1 MKKILALLL
10 AAALLGG
17 AALAET
23 DEQTRTRDIT
33 VEGVTETVNET
44 LFTSASGYTI
54 WLMDGWS
61 LQAATGETAVDA
73 TVTAETAVT
82 DATTAADETAADE
95 TVVAEDAAED
105 AADETTWLEVE
116 ESGESAE
123 NSTWLGDES
132 LNYAPDVYVP
142 DGSADTSL
150 TVQPA
155 FGLTADDADSMLGEA
170 SYTED
175 AEAVVGEIE
184 AFTMESGVEA
194 KTVEVVS
201 GGVCYRYYFIP
212 GDSFSLCVTAQCPEE
227 AIEGNG
233 ARMAE
238 MVASIA
244 FVA

>member
-33 VEGVTETVNET
+33 IEGVTETINET
-44 LFTSASGYTI
+44 LYTSSSGYSI
-54 WLMDGWS
+54 WLQDGWAW
-61 LQAATGETAVDA
+61 QVAT
-73 TVTAETAVT
+73 
-82 DATTAADETAADE
+82 DETAADE

-105 AADETTWLEVE
+105 ATDETTWLEAE
-116 ESGESAE
+116 EAGESAE
-123 NSTWLGDES
+123 DGTWLGDES

-201 GGVCYRYYFIP
+201 GGVCYRYDFIP

>member
-33 VEGVTETVNET
+33 IEGVTETVNET
-44 LFTSASGYTI
+44 LYTSSSGYSI
-54 WLMDGWS
+54 WLQDGWAW
-61 LQAATGETAVDA
+61 QTAT
-73 TVTAETAVT
+73 
-82 DATTAADETAADE
+82 DETAADE
-95 TVVAEDAAED
+95 TVVAEDAAEE
-105 AADETTWLEVE
+105 ATDETTWLEAE
-116 ESGESAE
+116 ETGESAE
-123 NSTWLGDES
+123 DGTWLGDES

-194 KTVEVVS
+194 KTIEVVS

>member
-1 MKKILALLL
+1 MTHIPGVPGEKYIRKDENPMKKILALLL

-33 VEGVTETVNET
+33 IEGVTETVNET
-44 LFTSASGYTI
+44 LYTSSSGYSI
-54 WLMDGWS
+54 WLQDGWAW
-61 LQAATGETAVDA
+61 QVAT
-73 TVTAETAVT
+73 
-82 DATTAADETAADE
+82 DETAADE

-105 AADETTWLEVE
+105 AADETTWLEAE

-184 AFTMESGVEA
+184 AFAMESGVEA

>member
-33 VEGVTETVNET
+33 IEGVTETINET
-44 LFTSASGYTI
+44 LYTSSSGYSI
-54 WLMDGWS
+54 WLQDGWAW
-61 LQAATGETAVDA
+61 QTAT
-73 TVTAETAVT
+73 
-82 DATTAADETAADE
+82 DETAADE
-95 TVVAEDAAED
+95 TVADETVADETDAAED
-105 AADETTWLEVE
+105 AADETTWLEAE
-116 ESGESAE
+116 EAGESAE
-123 NSTWLGDES
+123 DGTWLGDES

-184 AFTMESGVEA
+184 AFAMESGVEA

>member
-33 VEGVTETVNET
+33 VEGVTETINET
-44 LFTSASGYTI
+44 LYTSSSGYSI
-54 WLMDGWS
+54 WLQDGWAW
-61 LQAATGETAVDA
+61 QVAT
-73 TVTAETAVT
+73 
-82 DATTAADETAADE
+82 DETAADE

-105 AADETTWLEVE
+105 AEDETTWLEAE

-233 ARMAE
+233 VRMAE

>member
-33 VEGVTETVNET
+33 IEGVTETVNET
-44 LFTSASGYTI
+44 LYTSSSGYSI
-54 WLMDGWS
+54 WLQDGWAW
-61 LQAATGETAVDA
+61 QVAT
-73 TVTAETAVT
+73 
-82 DATTAADETAADE
+82 DETAADE

-105 AADETTWLEVE
+105 AADETTWLEAE

-123 NSTWLGDES
+123 DGTWLGDES

-184 AFTMESGVEA
+184 AFAMESGVEA

>member
-33 VEGVTETVNET
+33 IEGVTETINET
-44 LFTSASGYTI
+44 LYTSSSGYSI
-54 WLMDGWS
+54 WLQDGWAW
-61 LQAATGETAVDA
+61 QVAT
-73 TVTAETAVT
+73 
-82 DATTAADETAADE
+82 DETAADE
-95 TVVAEDAAED
+95 TVVAEEAT
-105 AADETTWLEVE
+105 DETTWLEAE
-116 ESGESAE
+116 EAGESAE
-123 NSTWLGDES
+123 DGTWLGDES

-155 FGLTADDADSMLGEA
+155 FGLTADDADRMLGEA

-184 AFTMESGVEA
+184 AFAMESGVEA

>member
-23 DEQTRTRDIT
+23 DGQTRTRDIT
-33 VEGVTETVNET
+33 IEGVTETVNET
-44 LFTSASGYTI
+44 LYTSSSGYSI
-54 WLMDGWS
+54 WLQDGWAW
-61 LQAATGETAVDA
+61 QVAT
-73 TVTAETAVT
+73 
-82 DATTAADETAADE
+82 DETAADE

-105 AADETTWLEVE
+105 AADETTWLEAE

-233 ARMAE
+233 ARMEE

>member
-44 LFTSASGYTI
+44 LYTSSSGYSI
-54 WLMDGWS
+54 WLQDGWAW
-61 LQAATGETAVDA
+61 QVAT
-73 TVTAETAVT
+73 
-82 DATTAADETAADE
+82 DETAADE
-95 TVVAEDAAED
+95 TVADETVADETDAAED
-105 AADETTWLEVE
+105 AADETTWLEAE

-155 FGLTADDADSMLGEA
+155 FGLTADDADSMLSEA

-233 ARMAE
+233 ARMEE

>member
-33 VEGVTETVNET
+33 VEGVTETINET
-44 LFTSASGYTI
+44 LYTSSSGYSI
-54 WLMDGWS
+54 WLQDGWAW
-61 LQAATGETAVDA
+61 QVAT
-73 TVTAETAVT
+73 
-82 DATTAADETAADE
+82 DETAADE

-105 AADETTWLEVE
+105 AADETTWLEAE

-132 LNYAPDVYVP
+132 LNYAPDVYAPLDDP
-142 DGSADTSL
+142 DVSL

-155 FGLTADDADSMLGEA
+155 LGLTADDADSMLGEA

>member
-33 VEGVTETVNET
+33 IEGVTETINET
-44 LFTSASGYTI
+44 LYTSSSGYSI
-54 WLMDGWS
+54 WLQDGWAW
-61 LQAATGETAVDA
+61 QVAT
-73 TVTAETAVT
+73 
-82 DATTAADETAADE
+82 DETAADE

-105 AADETTWLEVE
+105 AADETTWLEAE

-194 KTVEVVS
+194 KTIEVVS
-201 GGVCYRYYFIP
+201 GGVCYRYYLIP

>member
-33 VEGVTETVNET
+33 IEGVTETINET
-44 LFTSASGYTI
+44 LYTSSSGYSI
-54 WLMDGWS
+54 WLQDGWAW
-61 LQAATGETAVDA
+61 QVAT
-73 TVTAETAVT
+73 
-82 DATTAADETAADE
+82 DETAADE
-95 TVVAEDAAED
+95 TVVAEEAT
-105 AADETTWLEVE
+105 DETTWLEAE
-116 ESGESAE
+116 EAGESAE
-123 NSTWLGDES
+123 DGTWLGDES

>member
-33 VEGVTETVNET
+33 IEGVTETVNET
-44 LFTSASGYTI
+44 LYTSSSGYSI
-54 WLMDGWS
+54 WLQDGWAW
-61 LQAATGETAVDA
+61 QVAT
-73 TVTAETAVT
+73 
-82 DATTAADETAADE
+82 DETAADE

-105 AADETTWLEVE
+105 AADETTWLEAE

-123 NSTWLGDES
+123 DGTWLGDES

>member
-33 VEGVTETVNET
+33 IEGVTETVNET
-44 LFTSASGYTI
+44 LYTSSSGYSI
-54 WLMDGWS
+54 WLQDGWAW
-61 LQAATGETAVDA
+61 QVAT
-73 TVTAETAVT
+73 
-82 DATTAADETAADE
+82 DETAADE
-95 TVVAEDAAED
+95 TVVAEEAT
-105 AADETTWLEVE
+105 DETTWLEAE
-116 ESGESAE
+116 EAGESAE
-123 NSTWLGDES
+123 DGTWLSDES

>member
-33 VEGVTETVNET
+33 IEGVTETINET
-44 LFTSASGYTI
+44 LYTSSSGYSI
-54 WLMDGWS
+54 WLQDGWAW
-61 LQAATGETAVDA
+61 QVAT
-73 TVTAETAVT
+73 
-82 DATTAADETAADE
+82 DETAADE

-105 AADETTWLEVE
+105 AADETTWLEAE
-116 ESGESAE
+116 EAGESAE
-123 NSTWLGDES
+123 DGTWLGDES

-155 FGLTADDADSMLGEA
+155 FGLTADDADRMLGEA

-184 AFTMESGVEA
+184 AFAMESGVEA

-233 ARMAE
+233 ARMEE

>member
-33 VEGVTETVNET
+33 IEGVTETVNET
-44 LFTSASGYTI
+44 LYTSSSGYSI
-54 WLMDGWS
+54 WLQDGWAW
-61 LQAATGETAVDA
+61 QTAT
-73 TVTAETAVT
+73 
-82 DATTAADETAADE
+82 DETAADE

-105 AADETTWLEVE
+105 AADETTWLEAE

-175 AEAVVGEIE
+175 AEAIVGEIE

-233 ARMAE
+233 ARMEE

>member
-33 VEGVTETVNET
+33 IEGVTETVNET
-44 LFTSASGYTI
+44 LYTSSSGYSI
-54 WLMDGWS
+54 WLQNGWAW
-61 LQAATGETAVDA
+61 QTAT
-73 TVTAETAVT
+73 
-82 DATTAADETAADE
+82 DETAADE
-95 TVVAEDAAED
+95 TVADETVADETDAAED
-105 AADETTWLEVE
+105 AADETTWLEAE
-116 ESGESAE
+116 EAGESAE
-123 NSTWLGDES
+123 DSTWLGDES

>member
-33 VEGVTETVNET
+33 IEGVTETVNET
-44 LFTSASGYTI
+44 LYTSSSGYSI
-54 WLMDGWS
+54 WLQDGWAW
-61 LQAATGETAVDA
+61 QTAT
-73 TVTAETAVT
+73 
-82 DATTAADETAADE
+82 DETAADE

-105 AADETTWLEVE
+105 AADETTWLEAE

-155 FGLTADDADSMLGEA
+155 FGPV
-170 SYTED
+170 SYTHL
-175 AEAVVGEIE
+175 
-184 AFTMESGVEA
+184 FW
-194 KTVEVVS
+194 
-201 GGVCYRYYFIP
+201 
-212 GDSFSLCVTAQCPEE
+212 
-227 AIEGNG
+227 
-233 ARMAE
+233 
-238 MVASIA
+238 
-244 FVA
+244 

>member
-17 AALAET
+17 AALSET

-33 VEGVTETVNET
+33 IEGVTETINET
-44 LFTSASGYTI
+44 LYTSSSGYSI
-54 WLMDGWS
+54 WLQDGWAW
-61 LQAATGETAVDA
+61 QVAT
-73 TVTAETAVT
+73 
-82 DATTAADETAADE
+82 DETAADE

-105 AADETTWLEVE
+105 AADETTWLEAE

-184 AFTMESGVEA
+184 AFAMESGVEA

>member
-1 MKKILALLL
+1 MKKLLSILLTLALL
-10 AAALLGG
+10 GS

-23 DEQTRTRDIT
+23 DAQTRTRDIM
-33 VEGVTETVNET
+33 VEGVAETVTET
-44 LFTSASGYTI
+44 LFTSASGYSI
-54 WLMDGWS
+54 WLQEGWGWS
-61 LQAATGETAVDA
+61 ASTDDAADH
-73 TVTAETAVT
+73 TVT
-82 DATTAADETAADE
+82 DETATGDTATDDTTTGEATTDE
-95 TVVAEDAAED
+95 TATDDGTWLDAGVD
-105 AADETTWLEVE
+105 AADD
-116 ESGESAE
+116 G
-123 NSTWLGDES
+123 TWLGDES

>member
-33 VEGVTETVNET
+33 VEGVTETINET
-44 LFTSASGYTI
+44 LYTSSSGYSI
-54 WLMDGWS
+54 WLQDGWAW
-61 LQAATGETAVDA
+61 QVAT
-73 TVTAETAVT
+73 
-82 DATTAADETAADE
+82 DETAADE
-95 TVVAEDAAED
+95 TVAAED
-105 AADETTWLEVE
+105 AADETTWLEAE
-116 ESGESAE
+116 ETGESAE
-123 NSTWLGDES
+123 DGTWLGDES

>member
-23 DEQTRTRDIT
+23 DGQTRTRDIT
-33 VEGVTETVNET
+33 IEGVTETVNET
-44 LFTSASGYTI
+44 LYTSSAGYSI
-54 WLMDGWS
+54 WLQDGWAW
-61 LQAATGETAVDA
+61 QTAT
-73 TVTAETAVT
+73 
-82 DATTAADETAADE
+82 DETAADE
-95 TVVAEDAAED
+95 TVADETVADETVAAEE
-105 AADETTWLEVE
+105 ATDETTWLEAE
-116 ESGESAE
+116 EASESAE
-123 NSTWLGDES
+123 DGTWLGDES

>member
-33 VEGVTETVNET
+33 IEGVTETINET
-44 LFTSASGYTI
+44 LYTSSSGYSI
-54 WLMDGWS
+54 WLQDGWAW
-61 LQAATGETAVDA
+61 QVAT
-73 TVTAETAVT
+73 
-82 DATTAADETAADE
+82 DETAADD

-105 AADETTWLEVE
+105 ATDETTWLEAE

-155 FGLTADDADSMLGEA
+155 FGLTADDADSMLSEA

-233 ARMAE
+233 ARMEE

>member
-33 VEGVTETVNET
+33 IEGVTETVNET
-44 LFTSASGYTI
+44 LYTSSSGYSI
-54 WLMDGWS
+54 WLQDGWAW
-61 LQAATGETAVDA
+61 QTAT
-73 TVTAETAVT
+73 
-82 DATTAADETAADE
+82 DETAADE

-105 AADETTWLEVE
+105 AAEDEAE

>member
-33 VEGVTETVNET
+33 IEGVTETVNET
-44 LFTSASGYTI
+44 LYTSSSGYSI
-54 WLMDGWS
+54 WLQDGWAW
-61 LQAATGETAVDA
+61 QTAT
-73 TVTAETAVT
+73 
-82 DATTAADETAADE
+82 DETAADE

-105 AADETTWLEVE
+105 AADETTWLEAE

-194 KTVEVVS
+194 KTIEVVS

>member
-33 VEGVTETVNET
+33 IEGVTETINET
-44 LFTSASGYTI
+44 LYTSSSGYSI
-54 WLMDGWS
+54 WLQDGWAW
-61 LQAATGETAVDA
+61 QVAT
-73 TVTAETAVT
+73 
-82 DATTAADETAADE
+82 DETAADE

-105 AADETTWLEVE
+105 AADETTWLEAE

-184 AFTMESGVEA
+184 AFAMESGVEA

>member
-33 VEGVTETVNET
+33 IEGVTETVNET
-44 LFTSASGYTI
+44 LYTSSSGYSI
-54 WLMDGWS
+54 WLQDGWAW
-61 LQAATGETAVDA
+61 QTAT
-73 TVTAETAVT
+73 
-82 DATTAADETAADE
+82 DETAADE
-95 TVVAEDAAED
+95 TVADETVADETDAAED
-105 AADETTWLEVE
+105 AADETTWLEAE
-116 ESGESAE
+116 EAGESAE
-123 NSTWLGDES
+123 DSTWLGDES

-233 ARMAE
+233 ARMEE

>member
-33 VEGVTETVNET
+33 IEGVTETVNET
-44 LFTSASGYTI
+44 LYTSSSGYSI
-54 WLMDGWS
+54 WLQDGWAW
-61 LQAATGETAVDA
+61 QVAT
-73 TVTAETAVT
+73 
-82 DATTAADETAADE
+82 DETAADE
-95 TVVAEDAAED
+95 TVAAEDAAED
-105 AADETTWLEVE
+105 AADETTWLEAE

>member
-1 MKKILALLL
+1 MTHIPGVPGEKYIRKDENPMKKILALLL

-33 VEGVTETVNET
+33 IEGVTETVNET
-44 LFTSASGYTI
+44 LYTSSSGYSI
-54 WLMDGWS
+54 WLQDGWAW
-61 LQAATGETAVDA
+61 QTAT
-73 TVTAETAVT
+73 
-82 DATTAADETAADE
+82 DETAADE
-95 TVVAEDAAED
+95 TVVAEDAAEE
-105 AADETTWLEVE
+105 ATDETTWLEAE
-116 ESGESAE
+116 ETGESAE
-123 NSTWLGDES
+123 DGTWLGDES

-194 KTVEVVS
+194 KTIEVVS

>member
-1 MKKILALLL
+1 MTHIPGVPGEKYIRKDENPMKKILALLL

-33 VEGVTETVNET
+33 IEGVTETINET
-44 LFTSASGYTI
+44 LYTSSSGYSI
-54 WLMDGWS
+54 WLQDGWAW
-61 LQAATGETAVDA
+61 QVAT
-73 TVTAETAVT
+73 
-82 DATTAADETAADE
+82 DETAADE

-105 AADETTWLEVE
+105 AADETTWLEAE

>member
-33 VEGVTETVNET
+33 IEGVTETVNET
-44 LFTSASGYTI
+44 LYTSSSGYSI
-54 WLMDGWS
+54 WLQDGWAW
-61 LQAATGETAVDA
+61 QTAT
-73 TVTAETAVT
+73 
-82 DATTAADETAADE
+82 DETAADE

-105 AADETTWLEVE
+105 AADETTWLEAE

-175 AEAVVGEIE
+175 AEAIVGEIE

>member
-33 VEGVTETVNET
+33 IEGVTETINET
-44 LFTSASGYTI
+44 LYTSSSGYSI
-54 WLMDGWS
+54 WLQDGWAW
-61 LQAATGETAVDA
+61 QVAT
-73 TVTAETAVT
+73 
-82 DATTAADETAADE
+82 DETAADE
-95 TVVAEDAAED
+95 TVVAEDAAEE
-105 AADETTWLEVE
+105 ATDETTWLEAE
-116 ESGESAE
+116 ETGESAE
-123 NSTWLGDES
+123 DGTWLGDES

>member
-23 DEQTRTRDIT
+23 DGQTRTRDIT
-33 VEGVTETVNET
+33 IEGVTETVNET
-44 LFTSASGYTI
+44 LYTSSSGYSI
-54 WLMDGWS
+54 WLQDGWAW
-61 LQAATGETAVDA
+61 QVAT
-73 TVTAETAVT
+73 
-82 DATTAADETAADE
+82 DETAADE

-105 AADETTWLEVE
+105 AADETTWLEAE

-123 NSTWLGDES
+123 DGTWLGDES

-155 FGLTADDADSMLGEA
+155 FGLTADDADDMLAEA

-175 AEAVVGEIE
+175 TEAVVGEIE
-184 AFTMESGVEA
+184 TFAMENGAEA
-194 KTVEVVS
+194 KSIEVVS
-201 GGVCYRYYFIP
+201 GGVCYRYYFIS
-212 GDSFSLCVTAQCPEE
+212 GDSFSLCVPAQCPEE
-227 AIEGNG
+227 AVEGYG
-233 ARMAE
+233 ARMAD

-244 FVA
+244 FAA

>member
-33 VEGVTETVNET
+33 IEGVTETVNET
-44 LFTSASGYTI
+44 LYTSSSGYSI
-54 WLMDGWS
+54 WLQDGWAW
-61 LQAATGETAVDA
+61 QTAT
-73 TVTAETAVT
+73 
-82 DATTAADETAADE
+82 DETAADE

-105 AADETTWLEVE
+105 AADETTWLEAE

-123 NSTWLGDES
+123 DGTWLGDES

>member
-33 VEGVTETVNET
+33 IEGVTETVNET
-44 LFTSASGYTI
+44 LYTSSSGYSI
-54 WLMDGWS
+54 WLQDGWAW
-61 LQAATGETAVDA
+61 QVAT
-73 TVTAETAVT
+73 
-82 DATTAADETAADE
+82 DETAADE

-105 AADETTWLEVE
+105 AADETTWLETE

>member
-33 VEGVTETVNET
+33 IEGVTETVNET
-44 LFTSASGYTI
+44 LYTSSSGYSI
-54 WLMDGWS
+54 WLQDGWAW
-61 LQAATGETAVDA
+61 QTAT
-73 TVTAETAVT
+73 
-82 DATTAADETAADE
+82 DETAADE
-95 TVVAEDAAED
+95 TVADETVADETVAAEE
-105 AADETTWLEVE
+105 ATDETTWLEAE
-116 ESGESAE
+116 EASESAE
-123 NSTWLGDES
+123 DGTWLGDES

>member
-33 VEGVTETVNET
+33 IEGVTETINET
-44 LFTSASGYTI
+44 LYTSSSGYSV
-54 WLMDGWS
+54 WLQDGWAW
-61 LQAATGETAVDA
+61 QVAT
-73 TVTAETAVT
+73 
-82 DATTAADETAADE
+82 DETAADE

-105 AADETTWLEVE
+105 ATDETTWLETE